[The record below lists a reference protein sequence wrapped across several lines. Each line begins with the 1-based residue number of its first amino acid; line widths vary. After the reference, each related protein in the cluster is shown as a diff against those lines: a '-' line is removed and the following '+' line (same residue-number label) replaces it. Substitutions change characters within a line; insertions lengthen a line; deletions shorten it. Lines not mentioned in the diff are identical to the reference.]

1 MEGKIDKDFAKGV
14 ADTSSNPII
23 QDMAKKIAER
33 EQLKE
38 AGQDEVTLALLELSK
53 TIDNAR
59 RGEVDVDEVEN
70 IVNDKLKDYKI
81 TVNNLSASVRSSL
94 GGGASASSSIPVSL
108 TITTPTGTKTIQKE
122 IPLEVTYPLY
132 QLLISDVL
140 ARNNSYLY
148 GGAGTGK
155 TFSAQLIADL
165 LGWEL
170 ITLECNQFTSKLDI
184 LGGQTIDGYQK
195 GKVEIAWS
203 NISEDGKKYDGC
215 VLLLDELPKIDPN
228 TAGVL
233 NGALAKVKDIK
244 ALKDDNGKVVG
255 YKLPTIENGRNQKI
269 EMKNI
274 FIMATGNSKLNEA
287 DKDYEANFKQDLSLQ
302 DRFSG
307 STYEVFV
314 NIEVEWKLVMQE
326 QLAFVFLYL
335 NKLRQAII
343 NNEFTS
349 QAFVSV
355 RLMQNMRDTYYVFRG
370 DSKIYSL
377 PDTLEDE
384 DGNSKKIFSS
394 PKTIKQTLDS
404 FLSLFSEEQRDV
416 LKDETNY
423 SAFIILANEKNSY
436 ALDKINTPKELEE
449 VQELLDLSNEKIRKQ
464 NEEVN

>member
-1 MEGKIDKDFAKGV
+1 MEGKIDKDFAEGV
-14 ADTSSNPII
+14 ARNSKNPIV

-33 EQLKE
+33 QALNT

-59 RGEVDVDEVEN
+59 RGEVDASEVEN

-81 TVNNLSASVRSSL
+81 TVNNLSASIKQALS
-94 GGGASASSSIPVSL
+94 GGGSSTGSIPVSL

-132 QLLISDVL
+132 QLLISDIL

-203 NISEDGKKYDGC
+203 NISEEGKKYDGC

-244 ALKDDNGKVVG
+244 ALKDDDGKVIG
-255 YKLPTIENGRNQKI
+255 YKRPTIENGRNQKI

-302 DRFSG
+302 DRFAG

-314 NIEVEWKLVMQE
+314 NIEVEWKIVMNH
-326 QLAFVFLYL
+326 QLAFIFLYL
-335 NKLRQAII
+335 NKLRQAIVS
-343 NNEFTS
+343 NEFAS

-370 DSKIYSL
+370 DSKIYEL
-377 PDTLEDE
+377 PSTLEDE
-384 DGNSKKIFSS
+384 NGNKQQIFHS

-404 FLSLFSEEQRDV
+404 FLSLFSEEQKTV
-416 LKDETNY
+416 LKDETDY
-423 SAFIILANEKNSY
+423 ASFVVLAKEKNDY

-449 VQELLDLSNEKIRKQ
+449 VQALLDISNENIRKL

>member
-244 ALKDDNGKVVG
+244 ALKDDDGKVVG

-384 DGNSKKIFSS
+384 DGNFKKIFSS

-404 FLSLFSEEQRDV
+404 FLSLFSEEQRNV
-416 LKDETNY
+416 LKDETGY
-423 SAFIILANEKNSY
+423 VSFIILANEKNSY
-436 ALDKINTPKELEE
+436 ALDKINTTQELEE

>member
-1 MEGKIDKDFAKGV
+1 MEGKIDKEFAEGV
-14 ADTSSNPII
+14 AKTSDNPVV
-23 QDMAKKIAER
+23 QEMAKKIAER
-33 EQLKE
+33 EQLKQ

-59 RGEVDVDEVEN
+59 KGEVDVAEVEN
-70 IVNDKLKDYKI
+70 IVNEKLKDYKI
-81 TVNNLSASVRSSL
+81 SVNNLTPSLMQSL
-94 GGGASASSSIPVSL
+94 GGGTATSSIPVSL
-108 TITTPTGTKTIQKE
+108 TISTPTGTKTVQKQ

-203 NISEDGKKYDGC
+203 NVSEEGKKYNGC

-244 ALKDDNGKVVG
+244 ALTDSAGKVVG
-255 YKLPTIENGRNQKI
+255 YKRPTIENGRNQKI
-269 EMKNI
+269 EMQNI

-302 DRFSG
+302 DRFAG

-314 NIEVEWKLVMQE
+314 NIEVEWKLVMRQ
-326 QLAFVFLYL
+326 QLAFIFLYL

-343 NNEFTS
+343 SNEFQS

-370 DSKIYSL
+370 DSEIYKI
-377 PDTLEDE
+377 PKTVEDE
-384 DGNSKKIFSS
+384 SGQKQKVFNS

-404 FLSLFSEEQRDV
+404 FLNLFSQDQRDV
-416 LKDETNY
+416 LKDETDY
-423 SAFIILANEKNSY
+423 QGFIRLANEKNSY
-436 ALDKINTPKELEE
+436 ALDKINTPKELTE
-449 VQELLDLSNEKIRKQ
+449 VNELIALSNEKIRQK

>member
-14 ADTSSNPII
+14 AATSSNPIV

-81 TVNNLSASVRSSL
+81 TVNNLSASIKQALSGSSTT
-94 GGGASASSSIPVSL
+94 GSIPVSL
-108 TITTPTGTKTIQKE
+108 TISTPTGTKTVNKK

-132 QLLISDVL
+132 QLLISDIL

-155 TFSAQLIADL
+155 TFSAQLIANL

-244 ALKDDNGKVVG
+244 ALKDDDGKVVG
-255 YKLPTIENGRNQKI
+255 YNLPTIENGRNQKI

-302 DRFSG
+302 DRFAG

-326 QLAFVFLYL
+326 ELAFIFLYL
-335 NKLRQAII
+335 NKLRQAIV

-370 DSKIYSL
+370 DSKIYEL
-377 PDTLEDE
+377 PDTLETE
-384 DGNSKKIFSS
+384 GGNKQQIFHS

-404 FLSLFSEEQRDV
+404 FLSLFSEEQKTV
-416 LKDETNY
+416 LKDETDY
-423 SAFIILANEKNSY
+423 SSFIVLAKEKNDY
-436 ALDKINTPKELEE
+436 ALDKINTSKELLE
-449 VQELLDLSNEKIRKQ
+449 VQELLDISNENIRKQ
-464 NEEVN
+464 NEEIN

>member
-1 MEGKIDKDFAKGV
+1 
-14 ADTSSNPII
+14 
-23 QDMAKKIAER
+23 
-33 EQLKE
+33 
-38 AGQDEVTLALLELSK
+38 
-53 TIDNAR
+53 
-59 RGEVDVDEVEN
+59 
-70 IVNDKLKDYKI
+70 
-81 TVNNLSASVRSSL
+81 
-94 GGGASASSSIPVSL
+94 
-108 TITTPTGTKTIQKE
+108 
-122 IPLEVTYPLY
+122 
-132 QLLISDVL
+132 
-140 ARNNSYLY
+140 
-148 GGAGTGK
+148 
-155 TFSAQLIADL
+155 
-165 LGWEL
+165 
-170 ITLECNQFTSKLDI
+170 
-184 LGGQTIDGYQK
+184 
-195 GKVEIAWS
+195 
-203 NISEDGKKYDGC
+203 
-215 VLLLDELPKIDPN
+215 
-228 TAGVL
+228 
-233 NGALAKVKDIK
+233 
-244 ALKDDNGKVVG
+244 
-255 YKLPTIENGRNQKI
+255 
-269 EMKNI
+269 
-274 FIMATGNSKLNEA
+274 MATGNSKLNEA

-384 DGNSKKIFSS
+384 DGNFKKIFSS

-416 LKDETNY
+416 LKDETGY
-423 SAFIILANEKNSY
+423 VSFIILANEKNSY
-436 ALDKINTPKELEE
+436 ALDKINTTQELEE